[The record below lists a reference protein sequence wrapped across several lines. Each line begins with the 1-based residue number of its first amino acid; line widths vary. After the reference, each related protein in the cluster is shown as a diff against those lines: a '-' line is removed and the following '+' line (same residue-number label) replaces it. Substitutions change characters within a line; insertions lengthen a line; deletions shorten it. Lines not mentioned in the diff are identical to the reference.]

1 LLTTDALIVEKDTEL
16 NTYIGAASA
25 NLVSTIPTDIAANIL
40 GTDSTATLLTL
51 LNQVV
56 ANQERRNEY
65 FRELTYRL

>member
-1 LLTTDALIVEKDTEL
+1 MLTTDALIVEKDTEL